1 MKKMSKQDVETV
13 IFENAKTGEALEF
26 QHEQHKAEY
35 GAKHF
40 WKADKKFFE
49 LLSTF
54 SAAESKVVAYILQKT
69 QPTKNEFIGAYKTI
83 ARKLECDVTT
93 VRKTFKKM
101 MENDMLAKTDD
112 ERIWMLNPR
121 LLVKGDNIVKA
132 RLMSKYD
139 SLLGRPLSDWIITDS
154 NGNDP
159 LFLPIEYPT
168 PESLDTAKSDFIK
181 VYHLFFETLS
191 GLGGKEYPAVE
202 GQDAAAVAVPEEEKV
217 PFGETLKCLF
227 HNKYWVMALILAIC
241 SNIFYGLSNS
251 SGTYYCKWIYGNDNL
266 VGILG
271 GVGLIPTVLGFALT
285 PVMIKKLG
293 VTKSIRVSFV
303 IGIAGNVL
311 RLLNPYDFVYN
322 SVLGCFSTFANI
334 PMMCLLGVITA
345 MSIDYNEYKFGKRMV
360 GSSQAAASFGSKV
373 GNGLGTSLIG
383 WCLAI
388 AAYEPTMTVLTPAV
402 KQAIFTFNIYAPLAM
417 FVLMFII
424 SMKFDLEKKLPDI
437 QKELAE
443 RKAQNK

>member
-93 VRKTFKKM
+93 VRNTFKKM

-121 LLVKGDNIVKA
+121 LLVKGDIIVKA

-168 PESLDTAKSDFIK
+168 PENLDTAKSDFIK

-191 GLGGKEYPAVE
+191 GLGGKESEVLNFLVCAMRNSDNTYTGPMKKIAENVNCSKATVQRAMDTLTDK
-202 GQDAAAVAVPEEEKV
+202 GFVAMEFDCVWRINPSMVIKGNRNKEKV
-217 PFGETLKCLF
+217 LMDEF
-227 HNKYWVMALILAIC
+227 LA
-241 SNIFYGLSNS
+241 
-251 SGTYYCKWIYGNDNL
+251 T
-266 VGILG
+266 
-271 GVGLIPTVLGFALT
+271 
-285 PVMIKKLG
+285 
-293 VTKSIRVSFV
+293 
-303 IGIAGNVL
+303 
-311 RLLNPYDFVYN
+311 
-322 SVLGCFSTFANI
+322 
-334 PMMCLLGVITA
+334 
-345 MSIDYNEYKFGKRMV
+345 
-360 GSSQAAASFGSKV
+360 
-373 GNGLGTSLIG
+373 
-383 WCLAI
+383 
-388 AAYEPTMTVLTPAV
+388 
-402 KQAIFTFNIYAPLAM
+402 
-417 FVLMFII
+417 
-424 SMKFDLEKKLPDI
+424 
-437 QKELAE
+437 QKEYDKK
-443 RKAQNK
+443 RKARKNGKKQKTVKG

>member
-93 VRKTFKKM
+93 VRNTFKKM

-121 LLVKGDNIVKA
+121 LLVKGDIIVKA

-191 GLGGKEYPAVE
+191 GLGGKESEVLNFLVCAMRNSDNTYTGPMKKIAENVNCSKATVQRAMDTLTDKGFVAMEFDCVFPNPA
-202 GQDAAAVAVPEEEKV
+202 
-217 PFGETLKCLF
+217 F
-227 HNKYWVMALILAIC
+227 HV
-241 SNIFYGLSNS
+241 
-251 SGTYYCKWIYGNDNL
+251 
-266 VGILG
+266 
-271 GVGLIPTVLGFALT
+271 
-285 PVMIKKLG
+285 
-293 VTKSIRVSFV
+293 RQ
-303 IGIAGNVL
+303 
-311 RLLNPYDFVYN
+311 
-322 SVLGCFSTFANI
+322 
-334 PMMCLLGVITA
+334 
-345 MSIDYNEYKFGKRMV
+345 E
-360 GSSQAAASFGSKV
+360 
-373 GNGLGTSLIG
+373 
-383 WCLAI
+383 
-388 AAYEPTMTVLTPAV
+388 
-402 KQAIFTFNIYAPLAM
+402 
-417 FVLMFII
+417 
-424 SMKFDLEKKLPDI
+424 
-437 QKELAE
+437 
-443 RKAQNK
+443 

>member
-93 VRKTFKKM
+93 VRNTFKKM

-121 LLVKGDNIVKA
+121 LLVKGDIIVKA

-191 GLGGKEYPAVE
+191 GLGGKESEVLNFLVCAMRNSDNTYTGPMKKIAENQIKQLFNYTFQIRAIRGKIFNLDVVTLA
-202 GQDAAAVAVPEEEKV
+202 QIFQRAAGELTATVCHD
-217 PFGETLKCLF
+217 FG
-227 HNKYWVMALILAIC
+227 
-241 SNIFYGLSNS
+241 G
-251 SGTYYCKWIYGNDNL
+251 
-266 VGILG
+266 
-271 GVGLIPTVLGFALT
+271 
-285 PVMIKKLG
+285 
-293 VTKSIRVSFV
+293 
-303 IGIAGNVL
+303 
-311 RLLNPYDFVYN
+311 
-322 SVLGCFSTFANI
+322 
-334 PMMCLLGVITA
+334 
-345 MSIDYNEYKFGKRMV
+345 
-360 GSSQAAASFGSKV
+360 
-373 GNGLGTSLIG
+373 
-383 WCLAI
+383 
-388 AAYEPTMTVLTPAV
+388 
-402 KQAIFTFNIYAPLAM
+402 
-417 FVLMFII
+417 
-424 SMKFDLEKKLPDI
+424 
-437 QKELAE
+437 
-443 RKAQNK
+443 

>member
-93 VRKTFKKM
+93 VRNTFKKM

-121 LLVKGDNIVKA
+121 LLVKGDIIVKA

-159 LFLPIEYPT
+159 LFLPIE
-168 PESLDTAKSDFIK
+168 SASNHSAWRQLR
-181 VYHLFFETLS
+181 S
-191 GLGGKEYPAVE
+191 GLNTAHSNAAWRCRFRSTSQSSWIAAGK
-202 GQDAAAVAVPEEEKV
+202 
-217 PFGETLKCLF
+217 TR
-227 HNKYWVMALILAIC
+227 
-241 SNIFYGLSNS
+241 
-251 SGTYYCKWIYGNDNL
+251 
-266 VGILG
+266 
-271 GVGLIPTVLGFALT
+271 
-285 PVMIKKLG
+285 
-293 VTKSIRVSFV
+293 TKR
-303 IGIAGNVL
+303 
-311 RLLNPYDFVYN
+311 
-322 SVLGCFSTFANI
+322 T
-334 PMMCLLGVITA
+334 T
-345 MSIDYNEYKFGKRMV
+345 
-360 GSSQAAASFGSKV
+360 AASVPRCCGHGHYRYRV
-373 GNGLGTSLIG
+373 G
-383 WCLAI
+383 
-388 AAYEPTMTVLTPAV
+388 
-402 KQAIFTFNIYAPLAM
+402 
-417 FVLMFII
+417 
-424 SMKFDLEKKLPDI
+424 
-437 QKELAE
+437 
-443 RKAQNK
+443 

>member
-93 VRKTFKKM
+93 VRNTFKKM

-121 LLVKGDNIVKA
+121 LLVKGDIIVKA

-159 LFLPIEYPT
+159 LFLPIEYGGLT
-168 PESLDTAKSDFIK
+168 PLWLSRETATRKRYLWTSFWRLKRSMTRSGKRVRMAKSRRRLRAK
-181 VYHLFFETLS
+181 RKQYS
-191 GLGGKEYPAVE
+191 Y
-202 GQDAAAVAVPEEEKV
+202 AAA
-217 PFGETLKCLF
+217 L
-227 HNKYWVMALILAIC
+227 M
-241 SNIFYGLSNS
+241 
-251 SGTYYCKWIYGNDNL
+251 NL
-266 VGILG
+266 
-271 GVGLIPTVLGFALT
+271 
-285 PVMIKKLG
+285 
-293 VTKSIRVSFV
+293 
-303 IGIAGNVL
+303 
-311 RLLNPYDFVYN
+311 
-322 SVLGCFSTFANI
+322 
-334 PMMCLLGVITA
+334 
-345 MSIDYNEYKFGKRMV
+345 
-360 GSSQAAASFGSKV
+360 
-373 GNGLGTSLIG
+373 
-383 WCLAI
+383 
-388 AAYEPTMTVLTPAV
+388 
-402 KQAIFTFNIYAPLAM
+402 
-417 FVLMFII
+417 
-424 SMKFDLEKKLPDI
+424 
-437 QKELAE
+437 
-443 RKAQNK
+443 

>member
-93 VRKTFKKM
+93 VRNTFKKM

-121 LLVKGDNIVKA
+121 LLVKGDIIVKA

-191 GLGGKEYPAVE
+191 GLGGKESEVLNFLVCAMRNSDNTYTGPMKKIAE
-202 GQDAAAVAVPEEEKV
+202 NS
-217 PFGETLKCLF
+217 PFF
-227 HNKYWVMALILAIC
+227 FA
-241 SNIFYGLSNS
+241 FLSNARISFPTILVGAAEPTDTSGAVFVCRLATDLVESSLMYSDTIPKFLKNALSKTSKSSFSRPSRIACFWALYKSLASISGMPCVLRYSQFAS
-251 SGTYYCKWIYGNDNL
+251 SGVRSVAYC
-266 VGILG
+266 
-271 GVGLIPTVLGFALT
+271 
-285 PVMIKKLG
+285 
-293 VTKSIRVSFV
+293 
-303 IGIAGNVL
+303 
-311 RLLNPYDFVYN
+311 VY
-322 SVLGCFSTFANI
+322 
-334 PMMCLLGVITA
+334 
-345 MSIDYNEYKFGKRMV
+345 
-360 GSSQAAASFGSKV
+360 
-373 GNGLGTSLIG
+373 
-383 WCLAI
+383 W
-388 AAYEPTMTVLTPAV
+388 
-402 KQAIFTFNIYAPLAM
+402 
-417 FVLMFII
+417 
-424 SMKFDLEKKLPDI
+424 
-437 QKELAE
+437 
-443 RKAQNK
+443 